1 MKEEEIRTSV
11 EGVKK
16 LWADWNRLEN
26 AYRDYAGSYYCPA
39 HPNSVL
45 KSPEDMEKL
54 LRMKREDAI
63 KKVFGYGGNGHVAM
77 PQQAE
82 RFRWRLCIEFYQY
95 MGAGIPKTVFDYI
108 AGLCQMEFEDAV
120 KWARLLDKHQW
131 DTYTVSPE
139 QIRKEERR
147 KRIKTLGRALIVPA
161 WILNLLY
168 LFNFGRQI
176 FFGTGWLFSD
186 PMVYLALGALL
197 AGLLTFAQALFADEG
212 AEILIFLFCSAAG
225 YTIIFF
231 AMFYH
236 QGDVFRKAF
245 WAGCLPWTAVYALCQ
260 GIGTAAGKWLRKL

>member
-1 MKEEEIRTSV
+1 MKEEEIRASV

-26 AYRDYAGSYYCPA
+26 AYRGYAGAYYCPA

-45 KSPEDMEKL
+45 KSPEDVEKL
-54 LRMKREDAI
+54 LRMKREDSI

-77 PQQAE
+77 PQ
-82 RFRWRLCIEFYQY
+82 
-95 MGAGIPKTVFDYI
+95 
-108 AGLCQMEFEDAV
+108 
-120 KWARLLDKHQW
+120 
-131 DTYTVSPE
+131 

-197 AGLLTFAQALFADEG
+197 AGLLTFAQALLADEG
-212 AEILIFLFCSAAG
+212 AEILIFLFCAAAG

-245 WAGCLPWTAVYALCQ
+245 WAGCLPWTAVYAVCQ